1 MKKIYS
7 FTSVL
12 EESSLELSNVAGS
25 FLEGMRITDIDGKN
39 FIVGNLALSEGTAP
53 HKFIN
58 SSARDLDYRILSLV
72 SLVLATQGQ
81 YFKFHLTTGFP
92 FTTYQSFKKD
102 AIDFLKRRHQI
113 AIDTKTFGGQSIETV
128 NVNVE
133 QVNIMTE
140 IDGCIKTIR
149 DGNIREKDNFFIVS
163 LGFGTFEAALSTPN
177 GIVNRTTVSSKGLS
191 YAVNILEKELQK
203 DHYLKLLTEKQI
215 ERAFQRGVIIVD
227 RQKIDLKKQRAKALE
242 IYYNEVISPELR
254 KKFSDDDFLDTSKIY
269 LAGGGA
275 FYSELVELFK
285 KEFQNI
291 LDVIVPPDPNLCAGI
306 GYCIHSIEEAKK
318 AGLTDK
324 KSDVAYVGIDLGN
337 SNTVVVIDADGI
349 ALDQAEKS
357 EAVTG
362 ETDEARID
370 GAVNGNDLKTDEIN
384 IQQN

>member
-12 EESSLELSNVAGS
+12 EESSLELSNVASS
-25 FLEGMRITDIDGKN
+25 FLEGMRITDIDGKS
-39 FIVGNLALSEGTAP
+39 FIVGNLALSEGTSP

-58 SSARDLDYRILSLV
+58 SSARDLDYRVLSFV

-102 AIDFLKRRHQI
+102 AVDFLKRRHQI
-113 AIDTKTFGGQSIETV
+113 AIDTKTFGGQSIE
-128 NVNVE
+128 NVSVTVE
-133 QVNIMTE
+133 QANIMTE

-163 LGFGTFEAALSTPN
+163 LGFGTFEAALSTPS

-203 DHYLKLLTEKQI
+203 DHYLKMLTEKQI

-227 RQKIDLKKQRAKALE
+227 RQKIDLKKQRSKALE

-275 FYSELVELFK
+275 FYTELVELFK

-306 GYCIHSIEEAKK
+306 GYCLHSIEQAKK
-318 AGLTDK
+318 TGPADK
-324 KSDVAYVGIDLGN
+324 KNDVAYVGIDLGN
-337 SNTVVVIDADGI
+337 SNTVVVIDADSVDVDEVKNNEI
-349 ALDQAEKS
+349 ETREMAQVKVNE
-357 EAVTG
+357 VTDDSSTKVE
-362 ETDEARID
+362 ET
-370 GAVNGNDLKTDEIN
+370 N

>member
-39 FIVGNLALSEGTAP
+39 FIVGNLALSEGTSP

-58 SSARDLDYRILSLV
+58 SSAKDLDYRILSLV

-92 FTTYQSFKKD
+92 FTTYQSFKRD

-113 AIDTKTFGGQSIETV
+113 AIDTKTFGGQSIENV
-128 NVNVE
+128 SVNVE

-163 LGFGTFEAALSTPN
+163 MGFGTFEAALSTPN
-177 GIVNRTTVSSKGLS
+177 GIVNRTAISSKGLS

-203 DHYLKLLTEKQI
+203 DHYLKMLTEKQI

-227 RQKIDLKKQRAKALE
+227 RQKIDLKKQRSKALE

-275 FYSELVELFK
+275 FYTELVELFK
-285 KEFQNI
+285 KEFQNV

-306 GYCIHSIEEAKK
+306 GYCIHSIEQAKK
-318 AGLTDK
+318 AGLADTK
-324 KSDVAYVGIDLGN
+324 NDVAYVGIDLGN
-337 SNTVVVIDADGI
+337 SNTVVVIDADSVEV
-349 ALDQAEKS
+349 AEMENNKS
-357 EAVTG
+357 G
-362 ETDEARID
+362 NSETDEAKDD
-370 GAVNGNDLKTDEIN
+370 GSFKVDEIN

>member
-25 FLEGMRITDIDGKN
+25 FLDGMRITDIDGKN
-39 FIVGNLALSEGTAP
+39 FIVGNLALSEGTSP

-92 FTTYQSFKKD
+92 FTTYQSYKKD
-102 AIDFLKRRHQI
+102 AVEFLRRRHQI
-113 AIDTKTFGGQSIETV
+113 AIDTKTFGGQSVE
-128 NVNVE
+128 NVSVHVE
-133 QVNIMTE
+133 QVDVMTE

-149 DGNIREKDNFFIVS
+149 EGNIREKDNFFIVS
-163 LGFGTFEAALSTPN
+163 MGFGTFEAALSTPN
-177 GIVNRTTVSSKGLS
+177 GIVNRTAVSSKGLS

-203 DHYLKLLTEKQI
+203 DHYLKMLTEKQI

-227 RQKIDLKKQRAKALE
+227 RQKIDLKKQRSRALE

-254 KKFSDDDFLDTSKIY
+254 KKFSDDDFMDTSKIY

-275 FYSELVELFK
+275 FYTELVELFK

-291 LDVIVPPDPNLCAGI
+291 LDVIVPPEPNLCAGI
-306 GYCIHSIEEAKK
+306 GYCIHSIEQAKK
-318 AGLTDK
+318 AGLEDAK
-324 KSDVAYVGIDLGN
+324 KDIAYVGIDLGN
-337 SNTVVVIDADGI
+337 SNTVVVIDADGVQI
-349 ALDQAEKS
+349 DKMEDNEAE
-357 EAVTG
+357 TR
-362 ETDEARID
+362 ETVEINMDEGRTEI
-370 GAVNGNDLKTDEIN
+370 DEIN
-384 IQQN
+384 QQQN

>member
-12 EESSLELSNVAGS
+12 EESGLELINVANS
-25 FLEGMRITDIDGKN
+25 FHGGMRITDIDGKS
-39 FIVGNLALSEGTAP
+39 FIVGDLALTEGISP
-53 HKFIN
+53 NKFIN
-58 SSARDLDYRILSLV
+58 SSARDQDYRILSLV
-72 SLVLATQGQ
+72 SLVLATQGR

-102 AIDFLKRRHQI
+102 AIDFFKRRHQI
-113 AIDTKTFGGQSIETV
+113 AIDTRTFGGQSIENV

-133 QVNIMTE
+133 QVSIMTE

-149 DGNIREKDNFFIVS
+149 EGNIGEKDNFFVVS

-177 GIVNRTTVSSKGLS
+177 GIVNRTAVSSKGLS

-203 DHYLKLLTEKQI
+203 DHYLKMLTEKQI

-254 KKFSDDDFLDTSKIY
+254 KKFLDDDFMDTSKIY

-275 FYSELVELFK
+275 FYPELLDFFK
-285 KEFQNI
+285 KEFQNV

-306 GYCIHSIEEAKK
+306 GYCIHSVEEARK
-318 AGLTDK
+318 AGPANFKDG
-324 KSDVAYVGIDLGN
+324 VAYVGIDLGN
-337 SNTVVVIDADGI
+337 SNTVVVIDTDGMELTEEGNRGQQEVAEMAEIKVAD
-349 ALDQAEKS
+349 E
-357 EAVTG
+357 
-362 ETDEARID
+362 
-370 GAVNGNDLKTDEIN
+370 
-384 IQQN
+384 